1 MPLFFFSR
9 FGFATRPSH
18 VRSPFC
24 YPCSAPALL
33 LFCSSSRYA
42 RAGRAVDKPAAAALP
57 AKKAGAAAA
66 ESVDIDEIFT
76 KLCEDVDPE
85 TLFAGEGGIEGM
97 VHDMAALDK
106 LLFANAPRGEGQS
119 GSIAQAFS
127 GMGAA
132 HATRGGGDDLAA
144 AMADLDSLGP
154 SEARAEAQ
162 SALLSRMQS
171 LVAEDAASSSSS
183 TGSTAPSTASSAR
196 GSSDLKRGFLNSTRA
211 HAPRVAATTPAY
223 TVDRTAAA
231 LAVTIELPL
240 LKSMTSVALDLS
252 STRLKLSSTKSST
265 CPAYKLDVA
274 LPALVNSGEA
284 RAKFK
289 RKHSRLVVT
298 LPLQG

>member
-1 MPLFFFSR
+1 M
-9 FGFATRPSH
+9 
-18 VRSPFC
+18 
-24 YPCSAPALL
+24 
-33 LFCSSSRYA
+33 
-42 RAGRAVDKPAAAALP
+42 
-57 AKKAGAAAA
+57 GAAAA

-76 KLCEDVDPE
+76 KLCEDVDSE

-119 GSIAQAFS
+119 GSIAEAFS
-127 GMGAA
+127 GRHAA
-132 HATRGGGDDLAA
+132 CAARGGGGESEGDLAA

-154 SEARAEAQ
+154 SAARAEAQ
-162 SALLSRMQS
+162 DALLSRLQG

-183 TGSTAPSTASSAR
+183 TGSAAPSAASSAS
-196 GSSDLKRGFLNSTRA
+196 GSSDLKRGFLNSERA
-211 HAPRVAATTPAY
+211 RAPRVAATTPAY
-223 TVDRTAAA
+223 TVDRTASA

-240 LKSMTSVALDLS
+240 LQSMASVALDLS
-252 STRLKLSSTKSST
+252 STRLKLSSKKSST

-274 LPALVNSGEA
+274 LPALVDPGAA

-298 LPLQG
+298 LPLEE

>member
-1 MPLFFFSR
+1 M
-9 FGFATRPSH
+9 
-18 VRSPFC
+18 
-24 YPCSAPALL
+24 
-33 LFCSSSRYA
+33 
-42 RAGRAVDKPAAAALP
+42 DKPAAAALP

-127 GMGAA
+127 GMSAA

-183 TGSTAPSTASSAR
+183 TGSAAPSTASSAR